1 MKEEFTY
8 IYDNEKWGKNKG
20 SGEGSRPKFNQEY
33 IPFLEDFLKTN
44 NIKSVIDFGCGDW
57 QFSRYID
64 WGDKPFST
72 MPKIDYL
79 GLDVVDS
86 VIDNNKKEFPQHSF
100 VSDTNVFNHLEGREL
115 IIIKDVFI
123 HWPNETIVEFMD
135 KLINYNN
142 KILTVNSLGQAKNR
156 KLKRIGGFSRLNYD
170 KFPLNRYNG
179 KLIFTYKNKEVVL
192 IDENSITL

>member
-86 VIDNNKKEFPQHSF
+86 VIDNNTGLQTSHI
-100 VSDTNVFNHLEGREL
+100 L
-115 IIIKDVFI
+115 I
-123 HWPNETIVEFMD
+123 E
-135 KLINYNN
+135 
-142 KILTVNSLGQAKNR
+142 ILPVPMSPC
-156 KLKRIGGFSRLNYD
+156 F
-170 KFPLNRYNG
+170 FPLAIKPEDADVSVILN
-179 KLIFTYKNKEVVL
+179 
-192 IDENSITL
+192 